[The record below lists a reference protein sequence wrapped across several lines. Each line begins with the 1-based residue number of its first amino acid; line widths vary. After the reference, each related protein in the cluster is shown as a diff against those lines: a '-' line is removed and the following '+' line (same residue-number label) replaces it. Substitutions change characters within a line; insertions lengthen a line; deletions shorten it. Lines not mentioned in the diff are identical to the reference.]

1 MAKEIQNKEKWVW
14 KRAGAYQ
21 VLELAKQ
28 GKSVSEIADVVKWR
42 EDTVWNFISSSSF
55 LRRLEAYLQSV
66 FFNFQKN
73 KILALEEVFQ
83 FLWQVAL
90 GRKMIEG
97 LTQDQAM
104 GHLVK
109 IFHLKEKEPNINP
122 RYGVIM
128 SILKTEPESPRD
140 LAEEFGFADLLPEG
154 EESEPSPGEVKG
166 RTFKG

>member
-1 MAKEIQNKEKWVW
+1 MVEEIQNKEKWVW

-28 GKSVSEIADVVKWR
+28 GKSISEIADVVKWR
-42 EDTVWNFISSSSF
+42 EDTVWNFISSPSF
-55 LRRLEAYLQSV
+55 LRRLEAHLQSV

-73 KILALEEVFQ
+73 KILALEEVSQ

-90 GRKMIEG
+90 GRKTIEG

-109 IFHLKEKEPNINP
+109 IFHLKEKEPNIINP
-122 RYGVIM
+122 RQYNIIM
-128 SILKTEPESPRD
+128 NILKTEQKSPRD
-140 LAEEFGFADLLPEG
+140 LAEEFGFADLLPES
-154 EESEPSPGEVKG
+154 EESETSPE
-166 RTFKG
+166 

>member
-109 IFHLKEKEPNINP
+109 IFHLKEKEPKVINP
-122 RYGVIM
+122 KQYNIIM
-128 SILKTEPESPRD
+128 NVFKTEPERPRN
-140 LAEEFGFADLLPEG
+140 LAEEFGFAGLLPEG
-154 EESEPSPGEVKG
+154 GDSETEV
-166 RTFKG
+166 R